1 MELQKI
7 LRLPAVHFSTS
18 VHQARFATAS
28 LRVSL
33 AEAGCTKAR
42 NSLEV
47 GSEVTFLVSQTN
59 GIKPILLNRKFKP
72 WLG

>member
-1 MELQKI
+1 M
-7 LRLPAVHFSTS
+7 
-18 VHQARFATAS
+18 
-28 LRVSL
+28 

-42 NSLEV
+42 NSMEV